1 MTLPN
6 LFKSKGQPHV
16 PMRSLNEISSLGGEA
31 NDARDKCVKHASKC
45 IGMTPT
51 LGNVTAR

>member
-51 LGNVTAR
+51 LGNVTAQ